1 MPTIRATTR
10 GQMAEQHSAAF
21 VSAPGEGRTV
31 RPPVGESLTFKAR
44 DEQTGG
50 ALTAF
55 ESAPGPGEGPPL
67 HLHPDQDEVIYVLAG
82 HLRVRLEET
91 IHEAPAGSFVF
102 IPRDVPHT
110 WQNTGD
116 DPARLLV
123 LFAPAAAGME
133 RFFERSAEL
142 AGDTRAAD
150 AFKKFAGDAGMEVL
164 GPPLAQT
171 HSAVDADRT

>member
-1 MPTIRATTR
+1 M
-10 GQMAEQHSAAF
+10 F
-21 VSAPGEGRTV
+21 VSAPG
-31 RPPVGESLTFKAR
+31 
-44 DEQTGG
+44 
-50 ALTAF
+50 
-55 ESAPGPGEGPPL
+55 
-67 HLHPDQDEVIYVLAG
+67 
-82 HLRVRLEET
+82 VRLGET
-91 IHEAPAGSFVF
+91 IQEAPAGSFVF

-171 HSAVDADRT
+171 HSAVDADRTAPEPTTN

>member
-55 ESAPGPGEGPPL
+55 ESAPGP
-67 HLHPDQDEVIYVLAG
+67 
-82 HLRVRLEET
+82 
-91 IHEAPAGSFVF
+91 
-102 IPRDVPHT
+102 
-110 WQNTGD
+110 
-116 DPARLLV
+116 
-123 LFAPAAAGME
+123 
-133 RFFERSAEL
+133 
-142 AGDTRAAD
+142 
-150 AFKKFAGDAGMEVL
+150 AGMEVL

>member
-1 MPTIRATTR
+1 
-10 GQMAEQHSAAF
+10 MADQASGAF
-21 VSAPGEGRTV
+21 VSTPAEGQTV
-31 RPPVGESLTFKAR
+31 QNPLGGPLTFKAR

-55 ESAPGPGEGPPL
+55 ESIPAAGEGPPL
-67 HLHPDQDEVIYVLAG
+67 HRHPNQDEVIYVLAG

-91 IHEAPAGSFVF
+91 IHEAPAGSFMF
-102 IPRDVPHT
+102 FPRGTPHT

-133 RFFERSAEL
+133 RFFERFAEVT
-142 AGDTRAAD
+142 DHTRVAD
-150 AFKKFAGDAGMEVL
+150 AFREIADDAAMEVL

-171 HSAVDADRT
+171 DPAS